1 MWAVFLK
8 HILFVS
14 RQVLMTKTQGLQ
26 RKDYKAARLQ
36 KKIEQK
42 NFEISQ
48 YLKYYKVKVFTKC
61 RSSHSR
67 VLYKKRF

>member
-26 RKDYKAARLQ
+26 RKDYKAAR
-36 KKIEQK
+36 I
-42 NFEISQ
+42 
-48 YLKYYKVKVFTKC
+48 TKEN
-61 RSSHSR
+61 
-67 VLYKKRF
+67 

>member
-26 RKDYKAARLQ
+26 RKDYKEAR
-36 KKIEQK
+36 I
-42 NFEISQ
+42 
-48 YLKYYKVKVFTKC
+48 TKEN
-61 RSSHSR
+61 
-67 VLYKKRF
+67 